1 MKIQDKPRFIDRT
14 LGQLRHV
21 WDKVTGNSNVQNSV
35 HFQADLPDEDL
46 PRLRAQ
52 IQLCLEM
59 RGGEVSA
66 RAETAILGRSYL
78 ELDAEGRARFLKLL
92 ATDFDVDTAKVEHA
106 IDCWHQCEDVA
117 DRYANIQQFR
127 QALEAPR
134 LQLLTQFNELPEGVK
149 FLVDM
154 RAELLALKVGDP
166 ALAALEGDLKRLL
179 ISWFDIGFLTLD
191 CITWDSSASLLEK
204 LIAYESVHEIRS
216 WDDLKNRLDSDRRCY
231 AFMHPH
237 MLGEPLI
244 FVEVA
249 LTTGL
254 AQNVQDLLDE
264 TAIVEDLEHMDTA
277 IFYSISN
284 AQQGLAGISFGNFLI
299 KRVVAKLSEEFPH
312 INNFATLSPI
322 VSFRR
327 WLTQQLAN
335 DKLDL
340 LTGSEK
346 NALALQYDRLG
357 IDSSLAKLLESPNWQ
372 QDIETCD
379 VLQPLLTR
387 LAAHYLSK
395 EKRKNGRAFDP
406 VAHFHLTNGAQVE
419 KLNWMGDQSEKGLH
433 QSYGLMVNYL
443 YQLDRIESNSTAYV
457 EQGEATTSN
466 AVNAL
471 LKKVK

>member
-1 MKIQDKPRFIDRT
+1 MDIQDKPHFLDRT
-14 LGQLRHV
+14 WGQLRHV
-21 WDKVTGNSNVQNSV
+21 WNKVTGNGHDHVQSFV
-35 HFQADLPDEDL
+35 HFQSGLPNEDL
-46 PRLRAQ
+46 PRLREQ

-66 RAETAILGRSYL
+66 RAETAILGHSYL
-78 ELDAEGRARFLKLL
+78 ELNDEGRSRFLKVL

-106 IDCWHQCEDVA
+106 IECWHKSEDVS
-117 DRYANIQQFR
+117 DRYANVQLFR

-154 RAELLALKVGDP
+154 RAELMALKRDDP
-166 ALAALEGDLKRLL
+166 AFAALEGDLKRLL
-179 ISWFDIGFLTLD
+179 ISWFDIGFLTLE
-191 CITWDSSASLLEK
+191 CITWDSPASLLEK

-231 AFMHPH
+231 AFLHPH
-237 MLGEPLI
+237 MPGEPLI

-249 LTTGL
+249 LTIGL
-254 AQNVQDLLDE
+254 ARNVQDLLDE
-264 TAIVEDLEHMDTA
+264 SAPVGDLEHMDTA

-284 AQQGLAGISFGNFLI
+284 AQKGLAGISFGNFLI

-312 INNFATLSPI
+312 INNFSTLSPI

-335 DKLDL
+335 DELSL

-346 NALALQYDRLG
+346 KSLALQCERLG
-357 IDSSLAKLLESPNWQ
+357 VDSSLGHLLEIPNWQ
-372 QDIETCD
+372 EDAQLCE

-395 EKRKNGRAFDP
+395 EKRSNGRAFDP
-406 VAHFHLTNGAQVE
+406 VAHFHLTNGAQIE
-419 KLNWMGDQSEKGLH
+419 QLNWMGDQSEKGLH

-443 YQLDRIESNSTAYV
+443 YRLDRIESNSAAYV
-457 EQGEATTSN
+457 ERGEAITSH
-466 AVNAL
+466 VVKAL
-471 LKKVK
+471 LKN

>member
-1 MKIQDKPRFIDRT
+1 MPNESRFLDRT
-14 LGQLRHV
+14 WGQLRHV
-21 WDKVTGNSNVQNSV
+21 WNRVTGNDNEQSSV
-35 HFQADLPDEDL
+35 HFQENLPDEDL
-46 PRLRAQ
+46 PLLRKQ
-52 IQLCLEM
+52 IQVCLEM

-78 ELDAEGRARFLKLL
+78 ELNDEGRSRFLKVL

-106 IDCWHQCEDVA
+106 IECWHQSEDIS

-127 QALEAPR
+127 QAIEAPR

-154 RAELLALKVGDP
+154 RAELLALKGTDP
-166 ALAALEGDLKRLL
+166 AFAALEGDLKRLL

-191 CITWDSSASLLEK
+191 CITWDSPASLLEK

-254 AQNVQDLLDE
+254 ATNVQELLDE
-264 TAIVEDLEHMDTA
+264 TAVVEDLAHTDTA

-312 INNFATLSPI
+312 IKNFSTLSPM
-322 VSFRR
+322 VNFRR
-327 WLTQQLAN
+327 WLTPQLAN
-335 DKLDL
+335 KEKEI
-340 LTGSEK
+340 LTSSEK
-346 NALALQYDRLG
+346 NALTLHSEKLG
-357 IDSSLAKLLESPNWQ
+357 IDSSLAKLLNMPDWPQNTQ
-372 QDIETCD
+372 ICD
-379 VLQPLLTR
+379 LIQPILTR
-387 LAAHYLSK
+387 LAAQYLSE
-395 EKRKNGRAFDP
+395 EKRSNGRAFDA
-406 VAHFHLTNGAQVE
+406 VAHFHLTNGAQI
-419 KLNWMGDQSEKGLH
+419 KQLNWMGDQSEKGLH
-433 QSYGLMVNYL
+433 QSYGMMVNYL
-443 YQLDRIESNSTAYV
+443 YQLDKIESNSTAYV
-457 EQGEATTSN
+457 ERGEAMTSST
-466 AVNAL
+466 VKAL
-471 LKKVK
+471 IKKAK

>member
-1 MKIQDKPRFIDRT
+1 MKIQDKPRFLDRT
-14 LGQLRHV
+14 WGQLRHV
-21 WDKVTGNSNVQNSV
+21 WHKVTGNGHVQSLV
-35 HFQADLPDEDL
+35 HFRADLPIEDL

-66 RAETAILGRSYL
+66 RAETAILGSSYL
-78 ELDAEGRARFLKLL
+78 ELNDEGRSRFLKLL

-106 IDCWHQCEDVA
+106 IECWHQSEDVA

-154 RAELLALKVGDP
+154 RAELMALKNDDP
-166 ALAALEGDLKRLL
+166 AIAALEGDLKRLL

-191 CITWDSSASLLEK
+191 CITWDSPASLLEK
-204 LIAYESVHEIRS
+204 LIAYESVHEICS

-231 AFMHPH
+231 AFLHPH

-254 AQNVQDLLDE
+254 ARNVQDLLDE
-264 TAIVEDLEHMDTA
+264 TAPVDDLEQMDTA

-284 AQQGLAGISFGNFLI
+284 AQKGLAGISFGNFLI

-327 WLTQQLAN
+327 WLTEQLAN
-335 DKLDL
+335 DKSDL
-340 LTGSEK
+340 LTKSEQK
-346 NALALQYDRLG
+346 SLALQCERLG
-357 IDSSLAKLLESPNWQ
+357 VDSSLGNLLEIPSWPKDSQ
-372 QDIETCD
+372 VCE

-387 LAAHYLSK
+387 LAAHYLSE
-395 EKRKNGRAFDP
+395 EKRSNGRAFDP
-406 VAHFHLTNGAQVE
+406 VAHFHLTNGAHIEQ
-419 KLNWMGDQSEKGLH
+419 LNWMGDRSEKGLR

-443 YQLDRIESNSTAYV
+443 YRLDRIESNNAAYV
-457 EQGEATTSN
+457 ERGEATTSH
-466 AVNAL
+466 AVKAL
-471 LKKVK
+471 LKKLK

>member
-1 MKIQDKPRFIDRT
+1 MNIQDKPRFLDRT
-14 LGQLRHV
+14 WGQLRHV
-21 WDKVTGNSNVQNSV
+21 WDKVTGNGHVRNAV
-35 HFQADLPDEDL
+35 HFQADLSNEDL

-59 RGGEVSA
+59 RGREVSA

-78 ELDAEGRARFLKLL
+78 ELNDEGRARFLKVL
-92 ATDFDVDTAKVEHA
+92 ATDFDVDTAQVEHA
-106 IDCWHQCEDVA
+106 IACWHQSDDIS

-127 QALEAPR
+127 QALAAPR

-154 RAELLALKVGDP
+154 RAELLALKDGDP
-166 ALAALEGDLKRLL
+166 ALSALEGDLKRLL

-191 CITWDSSASLLEK
+191 SISWDSPASLLEK

-254 AQNVQDLLDE
+254 ARNVQDLLDE
-264 TAIVEDLEHMDTA
+264 TAVVEDLKHMDTA

-312 INNFATLSPI
+312 IKNFATLSPI

-327 WLTQQLAN
+327 WLTLQLAN
-335 DKLDL
+335 NERDL
-340 LTGSEK
+340 LTGTEK
-346 NALALQYDRLG
+346 NALTLQCERLR
-357 IDSSLAKLLESPNWQ
+357 IDSGLGNLLEIPHWH
-372 QDIETCD
+372 QDSQICD
-379 VLQPLLTR
+379 LLQPLLTR
-387 LAAHYLSK
+387 LAAHYLSE
-395 EKRKNGRAFDP
+395 EKRSNGRAFDP
-406 VAHFHLTNGAQVE
+406 VAHFHLTNGAQIQQ
-419 KLNWMGDQSEKGLH
+419 LNWMGDQSEKGLH

-443 YQLDRIESNSTAYV
+443 YQLDRIEYNSTAYV
-457 EQGEATTSN
+457 DRGEATTSQ
-466 AVNAL
+466 AVKIL
-471 LKKVK
+471 FKKVK

>member
-1 MKIQDKPRFIDRT
+1 LEIQDKPRFLDRT
-14 LGQLRHV
+14 WGQLRHV
-21 WDKVTGNSNVQNSV
+21 WHKVTGNGHVQSSV
-35 HFQADLPDEDL
+35 HFQADLPNEDL

-52 IQLCLEM
+52 IQLCLKM

-78 ELDAEGRARFLKLL
+78 ELNDEGRSRFLKVL
-92 ATDFDVDTAKVEHA
+92 ATDFDVDTAQVEHA
-106 IDCWHQCEDVA
+106 IECWHQSKDVP
-117 DRYANIQQFR
+117 DRYANVQQLR

-154 RAELLALKVGDP
+154 RAELITLKNDDP
-166 ALAALEGDLKRLL
+166 AFAALEGDLKRLL

-191 CITWDSSASLLEK
+191 CITWDSPASLLEK
-204 LIAYESVHEIRS
+204 LITYESVHEIRS

-231 AFMHPH
+231 AFLHPH

-249 LTTGL
+249 LTIGL
-254 AQNVQDLLDE
+254 ARNVQDLLDE
-264 TAIVEDLEHMDTA
+264 NAPVNDLEHMDTA

-327 WLTQQLAN
+327 WLTEQLAN
-335 DKLDL
+335 DKSDL
-340 LTGSEK
+340 LTKSEQK
-346 NALALQYDRLG
+346 SLTLQCERLG
-357 IDSSLAKLLESPNWQ
+357 VDSSLRNLLETPNWPKDSQ
-372 QDIETCD
+372 ICE

-387 LAAHYLSK
+387 LAAHYLSE
-395 EKRKNGRAFDP
+395 EKRSNGRAFDP
-406 VAHFHLTNGAQVE
+406 VAHFHLTNGAHIEQ
-419 KLNWMGDQSEKGLH
+419 LNWMGDKSEKGLR

-443 YQLDRIESNSTAYV
+443 YRLDRIESNSAAYV
-457 EQGEATTSN
+457 EHAEATTSN
-466 AVNAL
+466 AVKAL
-471 LKKVK
+471 LKN

>member
-1 MKIQDKPRFIDRT
+1 MEIQDKPRFLDRT
-14 LGQLRHV
+14 WGQLRHV
-21 WDKVTGNSNVQNSV
+21 WHKVTGNGHVQSSV
-35 HFQADLPDEDL
+35 HFQADLPNEDL

-52 IQLCLEM
+52 IQLCLKM

-78 ELDAEGRARFLKLL
+78 ELNDEGRSRFLKVL
-92 ATDFDVDTAKVEHA
+92 ATDFDVDTAQVEHA
-106 IDCWHQCEDVA
+106 IECWHQSKDVP
-117 DRYANIQQFR
+117 DRYANVQQLR

-154 RAELLALKVGDP
+154 RAELITLKNDDP
-166 ALAALEGDLKRLL
+166 AFAALEGDLKRLL

-191 CITWDSSASLLEK
+191 CITWDSPASLLEK
-204 LIAYESVHEIRS
+204 LITYESVHEIRS

-231 AFMHPH
+231 AFLHPH

-249 LTTGL
+249 LTIGL
-254 AQNVQDLLDE
+254 ARNVQDLLDE
-264 TAIVEDLEHMDTA
+264 NAPVNDLEHMDTA

-327 WLTQQLAN
+327 WLTEQLAN
-335 DKLDL
+335 DKSDL
-340 LTGSEK
+340 LTKSEQK
-346 NALALQYDRLG
+346 SLTLQCERLG
-357 IDSSLAKLLESPNWQ
+357 VDSSLRNLLETPNWPKDSQ
-372 QDIETCD
+372 ICE

-387 LAAHYLSK
+387 LAAHYLSE
-395 EKRKNGRAFDP
+395 EKRSNGRAFDP
-406 VAHFHLTNGAQVE
+406 VAHFHLTNGAHIEQ
-419 KLNWMGDQSEKGLH
+419 LNWMGDKSEKGLR

-443 YQLDRIESNSTAYV
+443 YRLDRIESNSAAYV
-457 EQGEATTSN
+457 EHAEATTSN
-466 AVNAL
+466 AVKAL
-471 LKKVK
+471 LKN

>member
-1 MKIQDKPRFIDRT
+1 MKIQDKPHFIDRT

-21 WDKVTGNSNVQNSV
+21 WDKVTGNGHVQNSV
-35 HFQADLPDEDL
+35 HFQADLSDEDL

-59 RGGEVSA
+59 RGREVSA

-78 ELDAEGRARFLKLL
+78 ELNNEGRARFLKVL
-92 ATDFDVDTAKVEHA
+92 ATDFDVDTAQLEHA
-106 IDCWHQCEDVA
+106 IACWHKSEDVS

-127 QALEAPR
+127 QALAAPR

-154 RAELLALKVGDP
+154 RAELLALKNGDP

-191 CITWDSSASLLEK
+191 SISWDSPASLLEK

-254 AQNVQDLLDE
+254 ARNVQDLLDE
-264 TAIVEDLEHMDTA
+264 TAVVEDIKHMDTA

-312 INNFATLSPI
+312 IKNFATLSPI

-327 WLTQQLAN
+327 WLTQQLAYN
-335 DKLDL
+335 ERDL
-340 LTGSEK
+340 LTLFEK
-346 NALALQYDRLG
+346 NALALQCEKLG
-357 IDSSLAKLLESPNWQ
+357 IDSSLEALFDIPNWQ
-372 QDIETCD
+372 KDTETCD
-379 VLQPLLTR
+379 VLQPILTR

-406 VAHFHLTNGAQVE
+406 VAHFHLTNGAQIQQ
-419 KLNWMGDQSEKGLH
+419 LNWMGDQSEKGLN
-433 QSYGLMVNYL
+433 QSFGLMVNYL
-443 YQLDRIESNSTAYV
+443 YQLNLIESNSTAYV
-457 EQGEATTSN
+457 GRGEATTSQ
-466 AVNAL
+466 AVKTL
-471 LKKVK
+471 LNK

>member
-1 MKIQDKPRFIDRT
+1 MPNESRFLDRT
-14 LGQLRHV
+14 WGQLRHV
-21 WDKVTGNSNVQNSV
+21 WNRVTGNDNEQSSV
-35 HFQADLPDEDL
+35 HFQENLPNEDL
-46 PRLRAQ
+46 PRLRKQ
-52 IQLCLEM
+52 IQVCLEM

-78 ELDAEGRARFLKLL
+78 ELNEEGRSRFLKVL

-106 IDCWHQCEDVA
+106 IECWQGSNDIS

-154 RAELLALKVGDP
+154 RAELLALKGTDS
-166 ALAALEGDLKRLL
+166 AFAALEGDLKRLL

-191 CITWDSSASLLEK
+191 CITWDSPASLLEK

-254 AQNVQDLLDE
+254 ATNVQDLLDE
-264 TAIVEDLEHMDTA
+264 TAIVEDLAHTDTA

-312 INNFATLSPI
+312 IKNYSTLSPI

-327 WLTQQLAN
+327 WLTTQLAN
-335 DKLDL
+335 NEKDL
-340 LTGSEK
+340 LTSSEK
-346 NALALQYDRLG
+346 NALALHSEKLG
-357 IDSSLAKLLESPNWQ
+357 VGSSLAKL
-372 QDIETCD
+372 IEMPDWPKNAQICD
-379 VLQPLLTR
+379 LIQPILTR
-387 LAAHYLSK
+387 LAAHYLSE
-395 EKRKNGRAFDP
+395 EKRSNGRAFDP
-406 VAHFHLTNGAQVE
+406 VAHFHLTNGAQI
-419 KLNWMGDQSEKGLH
+419 KQLNWMGDQSEKGLH

-443 YQLDRIESNSTAYV
+443 YQLDKIESNSTAYV
-457 EQGEATTSN
+457 ERGEAMTSN
-466 AVNAL
+466 TVKAL
-471 LKKVK
+471 IKKSK

>member
-1 MKIQDKPRFIDRT
+1 MKIQDKPRFINRT
-14 LGQLRHV
+14 WGQVRHV
-21 WDKVTGNSNVQNSV
+21 WHKVTGNDLVKSSV
-35 HFQADLPDEDL
+35 HFREDLPNEDL
-46 PRLRAQ
+46 PRLREQ

-66 RAETAILGRSYL
+66 RAETANLGRAYL
-78 ELDAEGRARFLKLL
+78 ELNDKGRSRFLKVL
-92 ATDFDVDTAKVEHA
+92 ATDFDVDTAQVEHA
-106 IDCWHQCEDVA
+106 IECWYKSEDA
-117 DRYANIQQFR
+117 SDRDANIHQFR

-154 RAELLALKVGDP
+154 RAELIALKGDDP
-166 ALAALEGDLKRLL
+166 AFAALEGDLKRLL

-191 CITWDSSASLLEK
+191 SISWDSPASLLEK

-216 WDDLKNRLDSDRRCY
+216 WDDLKNRLDSDLRCY
-231 AFMHPH
+231 AFLHPH

-249 LTTGL
+249 LTIGL
-254 AQNVQDLLDE
+254 ARNVQKLLDE
-264 TAIVEDLEHMDTA
+264 TAPVDDLVHMDTA

-284 AQQGLAGISFGNFLI
+284 AQKGLAGISFGNFLI
-299 KRVVAKLSEEFPH
+299 KRVVAKLSNEFPH

-335 DKLDL
+335 DELDL
-340 LTGSEK
+340 LTSTEK
-346 NALALQYDRLG
+346 NAIALQCERLG
-357 IDSSLAKLLESPNWQ
+357 VDSSLGKLLETPDWPKDTQ
-372 QDIETCD
+372 VCD

-387 LAAHYLSK
+387 LAAHYLSE
-395 EKRKNGRAFDP
+395 EKRSNGRAFDP
-406 VAHFHLTNGAQVE
+406 VAHFHLTNGAQI
-419 KLNWMGDQSEKGLH
+419 KQLNWMGDQSEKGLR

-457 EQGEATTSN
+457 ERGEAITSN
-466 AVNAL
+466 TVKAL
-471 LKKVK
+471 IKKLK

>member
-1 MKIQDKPRFIDRT
+1 MKIQDKPRFLDRT
-14 LGQLRHV
+14 WGQLLHV
-21 WDKVTGNSNVQNSV
+21 WDKVTGNGHVQNSV

-78 ELDAEGRARFLKLL
+78 ELNEEGRARFLKVL

-106 IDCWHQCEDVA
+106 IACWHKSEDVS

-154 RAELLALKVGDP
+154 RAELLALKSGDP

-191 CITWDSSASLLEK
+191 SISWDSPASLLEK

-254 AQNVQDLLDE
+254 ARNVQDLLDE
-264 TAIVEDLEHMDTA
+264 TAVVEDLEHMDTA

-299 KRVVAKLSEEFPH
+299 KRVVAKLSEEFSH
-312 INNFATLSPI
+312 IKNFATLSPI

-335 DKLDL
+335 DELDL
-340 LTGSEK
+340 LTLSEK
-346 NALALQYDRLG
+346 NALAIQCEKLG
-357 IDSSLAKLLESPNWQ
+357 IDSSLETLLDIPNWQ
-372 QDIETCD
+372 QDTEICD

-419 KLNWMGDQSEKGLH
+419 KLNWMADQSEKGLH
-433 QSYGLMVNYL
+433 QSFGLMVNYL

-457 EQGEATTSN
+457 DRGEATTSQ
-466 AVNAL
+466 AVKTL

>member
-1 MKIQDKPRFIDRT
+1 LDIQDKPHFFDRT
-14 LGQLRHV
+14 WGQLRHV
-21 WDKVTGNSNVQNSV
+21 WNKVTGNDHVQSFV
-35 HFQADLPDEDL
+35 HFRTDLPDEDL
-46 PRLRAQ
+46 PRLRDQ
-52 IQLCLEM
+52 IQRCLEM

-66 RAETAILGRSYL
+66 RAETAILGHSYL
-78 ELDAEGRARFLKLL
+78 ELNDEGRSRFLKVL

-106 IDCWHQCEDVA
+106 IACWHQSEDA
-117 DRYANIQQFR
+117 SDRYANVQLLR

-154 RAELLALKVGDP
+154 RAELMAMRDDEP
-166 ALAALEGDLKRLL
+166 AFKALEGDLKRLL
-179 ISWFDIGFLTLD
+179 ISWFDIGFLTLE
-191 CITWDSSASLLEK
+191 CITWDSPASLLEK
-204 LIAYESVHEIRS
+204 LIAYESVHEIQS

-231 AFMHPH
+231 AFLHPH
-237 MLGEPLI
+237 MPGEPLI

-254 AQNVQDLLDE
+254 ARNVQDLLDE
-264 TAIVEDLEHMDTA
+264 TAPVDDLEQMDTA

-312 INNFATLSPI
+312 INKFSTLSPI

-327 WLTQQLAN
+327 WLTQQLAK
-335 DKLDL
+335 DELDF

-346 NALALQYDRLG
+346 NAVVLQCEALG
-357 IDSSLAKLLESPNWQ
+357 IDSSLEKLLETPNWSKDDQ
-372 QDIETCD
+372 ICD

-387 LAAHYLSK
+387 LAAQYLSK
-395 EKRKNGRAFDP
+395 EKRSNGRAFDP
-406 VAHFHLTNGAQVE
+406 VAHFHLTNGAQIE
-419 KLNWMGDQSEKGLH
+419 QLNWMGDQSEKGLH

-457 EQGEATTSN
+457 ERSEATTSP
-466 AVNAL
+466 AVKAL
-471 LKKVK
+471 LKKLK

>member
-1 MKIQDKPRFIDRT
+1 MKIQDKPRFLDRT
-14 LGQLRHV
+14 WGQLRHV
-21 WDKVTGNSNVQNSV
+21 WHKVTGNGDVQSLV
-35 HFQADLPDEDL
+35 HFRADLPNEDL

-78 ELDAEGRARFLKLL
+78 ELNDEGRSRFLKVL

-106 IDCWHQCEDVA
+106 IECWHQSGDVA

-154 RAELLALKVGDP
+154 RAELMALKNDDP
-166 ALAALEGDLKRLL
+166 AFAALEGDLKRLL

-191 CITWDSSASLLEK
+191 SITWDSPASLLEK
-204 LIAYESVHEIRS
+204 LIAYESVHEICS

-231 AFMHPH
+231 AFLHPH

-254 AQNVQDLLDE
+254 ARNVQDLLDE
-264 TAIVEDLEHMDTA
+264 TAPVDDLEQMDTA

-284 AQQGLAGISFGNFLI
+284 AQKGLAGISFGNFLI

-327 WLTQQLAN
+327 WLTEQLAN
-335 DKLDL
+335 DKADF
-340 LTGSEK
+340 LTKSEQK
-346 NALALQYDRLG
+346 SLALQCERLG
-357 IDSSLAKLLESPNWQ
+357 VDSSLRNLLDIPNWPKDSQ
-372 QDIETCD
+372 ICE

-387 LAAHYLSK
+387 LAAYYLSG
-395 EKRKNGRAFDP
+395 EKRSNGRAFDP
-406 VAHFHLTNGAQVE
+406 VAHFHLTNGAHIEQ
-419 KLNWMGDQSEKGLH
+419 LNWMGDRSEKGLR

-443 YQLDRIESNSTAYV
+443 YRLDRIESNSAAYV
-457 EQGEATTSN
+457 ELGEAATSQ
-466 AVNAL
+466 AVKAL
-471 LKKVK
+471 LKK

>member
-1 MKIQDKPRFIDRT
+1 MKIQDKPRFLDRT
-14 LGQLRHV
+14 WGQLLHV
-21 WDKVTGNSNVQNSV
+21 WDKVTGNGDVQNSV
-35 HFQADLPDEDL
+35 HFQADLPNEDL

-78 ELDAEGRARFLKLL
+78 ELNDEGRARFLKVL
-92 ATDFDVDTAKVEHA
+92 ATDFDVDTAQVEHA
-106 IDCWHQCEDVA
+106 IECWHQSDDVS
-117 DRYANIQQFR
+117 DRSANVQQFR

-154 RAELLALKVGDP
+154 RAELVALKKDDP
-166 ALAALEGDLKRLL
+166 AFKALEGDLKRLL
-179 ISWFDIGFLTLD
+179 ISWFDIGFLTLE
-191 CITWDSSASLLEK
+191 CITWDSPASLLEK

-231 AFMHPH
+231 AFLHPH
-237 MLGEPLI
+237 MPGEPLI

-254 AQNVQDLLDE
+254 ARNVQNLLDE
-264 TAIVEDLEHMDTA
+264 TAPVDDLKHMDTA

-284 AQQGLAGISFGNFLI
+284 AQKGLAGISFGNFLI

-312 INNFATLSPI
+312 INNFSTLSPI

-327 WLTQQLAN
+327 WLMQQLAN
-335 DKLDL
+335 DELDL

-346 NALALQYDRLG
+346 NGLALQCKRLG
-357 IDSSLAKLLESPNWQ
+357 VASNLSNLLDMPNWTKDTQ
-372 QDIETCD
+372 VCD
-379 VLQPLLTR
+379 FLQPLLSR
-387 LAAHYLSK
+387 LAAHYLSE
-395 EKRKNGRAFDP
+395 EKRRNGRAFDP
-406 VAHFHLTNGAQVE
+406 VAHFHLTNGAQIE
-419 KLNWMGDQSEKGLH
+419 QLNWMGDDSEKGLR

-443 YQLDRIESNSTAYV
+443 YQLDRIEFNSTAYV
-457 EQGEATTSN
+457 ERGEAITSN
-466 AVNAL
+466 TFKAL
-471 LKKVK
+471 IKKLK

>member
-1 MKIQDKPRFIDRT
+1 MPNESRFLDRT
-14 LGQLRHV
+14 WGQLRHV
-21 WDKVTGNSNVQNSV
+21 WNRVTGNDNEQSSV
-35 HFQADLPDEDL
+35 HFQENLPDEDL
-46 PRLRAQ
+46 PLLRKQ
-52 IQLCLEM
+52 IQVCLEM

-78 ELDAEGRARFLKLL
+78 ELNDEGRSRFLKVL

-106 IDCWHQCEDVA
+106 IECWHQSEDIS

-127 QALEAPR
+127 QAIEAPR

-154 RAELLALKVGDP
+154 RAELLALKGTDP
-166 ALAALEGDLKRLL
+166 AFAALEGDLKRLL

-191 CITWDSSASLLEK
+191 CITWDSPASLLEK

-254 AQNVQDLLDE
+254 ATNVQELLDE
-264 TAIVEDLEHMDTA
+264 TAVVEDLAHTDTA

-312 INNFATLSPI
+312 IKNFSTLSPM
-322 VSFRR
+322 VNFRR
-327 WLTQQLAN
+327 WLTPQLAN
-335 DKLDL
+335 KEKEI
-340 LTGSEK
+340 LTSSEK
-346 NALALQYDRLG
+346 NALTLHSEKLG
-357 IDSSLAKLLESPNWQ
+357 IDSSLAKLLEMPDWPQNTQ
-372 QDIETCD
+372 ICD
-379 VLQPLLTR
+379 LIQPILTR
-387 LAAHYLSK
+387 LAAQYLSE
-395 EKRKNGRAFDP
+395 EKRSNGRAFDA
-406 VAHFHLTNGAQVE
+406 VAHFHLTNGAQI
-419 KLNWMGDQSEKGLH
+419 KQLNWMGDQSEKGLH
-433 QSYGLMVNYL
+433 QSYGMMVNYL
-443 YQLDRIESNSTAYV
+443 YQLDKIESNSTAYV
-457 EQGEATTSN
+457 ERGEAMTSST
-466 AVNAL
+466 VKAL
-471 LKKVK
+471 IKKAK

>member
-1 MKIQDKPRFIDRT
+1 MKIQDKPRFLDRT
-14 LGQLRHV
+14 WGQLLHV
-21 WDKVTGNSNVQNSV
+21 WDKVTGNGDVQSLV
-35 HFQADLPDEDL
+35 HFQADLPNDDL
-46 PRLRAQ
+46 PRLRKQ
-52 IQLCLEM
+52 IQICLEM

-78 ELDAEGRARFLKLL
+78 ELNEEGRARFLKVL
-92 ATDFDVDTAKVEHA
+92 ATDFDVDTAQVEHA
-106 IDCWHQCEDVA
+106 IECWHQSDDIS

-154 RAELLALKVGDP
+154 RAELLALKGTDP
-166 ALAALEGDLKRLL
+166 AFAALEGDLKRLL

-191 CITWDSSASLLEK
+191 CITWDSPASLLEK

-254 AQNVQDLLDE
+254 ARNVQDLLDE
-264 TAIVEDLEHMDTA
+264 TAVVEDLAHMDTA

-312 INNFATLSPI
+312 INNFSTLSPI

-327 WLTQQLAN
+327 WLTQQLGN
-335 DKLDL
+335 NEQDL

-346 NALALQYDRLG
+346 NALALQCERLG
-357 IDSSLAKLLESPNWQ
+357 IDSSLAKLLEFPSWQ
-372 QDIETCD
+372 QDTEICE

-406 VAHFHLTNGAQVE
+406 VAHFHLTNGAQI
-419 KLNWMGDQSEKGLH
+419 KQLNWMGDQSEKGLH

-457 EQGEATTSN
+457 ERGEAMTSN
-466 AVNAL
+466 TLKAL
-471 LKKVK
+471 IKKSK

>member
-1 MKIQDKPRFIDRT
+1 MKIQDKPRFLDRT
-14 LGQLRHV
+14 WGQLRHV
-21 WDKVTGNSNVQNSV
+21 WSKVTGNGDVQNSV
-35 HFQADLPDEDL
+35 HFQADLSDEDL

-52 IQLCLEM
+52 IQLCLAM

-78 ELDAEGRARFLKLL
+78 ELNSKGRQRFLKVL
-92 ATDFDVDTAKVEHA
+92 ATDFDVDTAQVEHA
-106 IDCWHQCEDVA
+106 IECWHKSEDVA

-154 RAELLALKVGDP
+154 RAELMALKADDP
-166 ALAALEGDLKRLL
+166 AFAALEGDLKRLL

-191 CITWDSSASLLEK
+191 CITWDSPASLLEK

-231 AFMHPH
+231 AFLHPH

-254 AQNVQDLLDE
+254 ARNVQDLLDE
-264 TAIVEDLEHMDTA
+264 TAPVDDLAQMDTA

-284 AQQGLAGISFGNFLI
+284 AQKGLAGISFGNFLI

-335 DKLDL
+335 DKPDL
-340 LTGSEK
+340 LTKSEQK
-346 NALALQYDRLG
+346 SLALQCQRLG
-357 IDSSLAKLLESPNWQ
+357 VDSSLGSLLELPNWPKDSQ
-372 QDIETCD
+372 ICD

-387 LAAHYLSK
+387 LAGHYLSE
-395 EKRKNGRAFDP
+395 EKRSNGRAFDP
-406 VAHFHLTNGAQVE
+406 VAHFHLTNGAHIEQ
-419 KLNWMGDQSEKGLH
+419 LNWMGDRSEKGLR

-443 YQLDRIESNSTAYV
+443 YRLDRIESNSTAYV
-457 EQGEATTSN
+457 ERGEATTSN
-466 AVNAL
+466 AVKAL
-471 LKKVK
+471 LKN